1 MKIAVFST
9 KPYDRRF
16 LDEVNAELGHELT
29 FLEPRLTSDT
39 APLAEGFPAVCAFV
53 NDELG
58 RPVLEALRAGGTE
71 LVALRCAGFNNVD
84 LEAAE
89 ELGIEVVRV
98 PAYSPYA
105 VAEHTLALIL
115 ALNRRIH
122 RAYNRV
128 REGNFN
134 LDGLL
139 GFDLRGKTAGV
150 VGTGRI
156 GEAVIRILAGIG
168 CDILA
173 HDPYP
178 SEACEALGARFVPI
192 ETLLRES
199 DIITLHCPL
208 TPETFHLIDEAAIAV
223 MKPGVMLVNTSRGEI
238 VHTRAVIEG
247 LKSGQIGNLAL
258 DVYEEEGDLFFRD
271 LSGRVLADD
280 VFARLLTFPNVII
293 TGHQAFFT
301 REAMENIARTTLE
314 NVRDIELHGHSDNA
328 VRAAAVTAP

>member
-1 MKIAVFST
+1 
-9 KPYDRRF
+9 
-16 LDEVNAELGHELT
+16 
-29 FLEPRLTSDT
+29 
-39 APLAEGFPAVCAFV
+39 VCAFV

-58 RPVLEALRAGGTE
+58 LPVLEALAAGGTR

-89 ELGIEVVRV
+89 RLGVTVVRV

-115 ALNRRIH
+115 ALNRRLH

-139 GFDLRGKTAGV
+139 GFDLRGKVAGV
-150 VGTGRI
+150 IGTGRI
-156 GEAVIRILAGIG
+156 GEAMIRILHGIG
-168 CDILA
+168 CEILA

-178 SEACEALGARFVPI
+178 SETCESLGARYVPL
-192 ETLLRES
+192 ETLFAQS

-208 TPETFHLIDEAAIAV
+208 TPDSYHLIDDAAIAT
-223 MKPGVMLVNTSRGEI
+223 MKPGVMIVNTSRGEI
-238 VHTRAVIEG
+238 VNTRAVIEG
-247 LKSGQIGNLAL
+247 LKSGRVGHLGL

-271 LSGRVLADD
+271 LSNRVLADD

-301 REAMENIARTTLE
+301 NEAMDNIAHTTLQ
-314 NVRDIELHGHSDNA
+314 NVRDVETTGSSDNA
-328 VRAAAVTAP
+328 VRAAAVTA